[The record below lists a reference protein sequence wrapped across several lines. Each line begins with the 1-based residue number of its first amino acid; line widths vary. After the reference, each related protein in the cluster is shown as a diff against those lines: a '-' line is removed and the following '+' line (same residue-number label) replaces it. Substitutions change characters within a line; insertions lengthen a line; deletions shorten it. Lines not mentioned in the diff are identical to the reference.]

1 MRTKQF
7 LFGADCKSKIF
18 DGIDLMYK
26 CVSATLGAYG
36 RNVLIDRL
44 RQVVD
49 LTKDGVS
56 VAEEVVSSDPWE
68 EMGCKLV
75 KSCSQNTNDEAGD
88 GTTTAIVLAR
98 DLCEMSMQLPK
109 QVRVISVKKG
119 MQKAVS
125 ACVEEIKKMSKSVK
139 NKKDYFKVASIS
151 AQDEDVGE
159 TVSQAYVDAG
169 ENGAIDIER
178 SDEPG
183 IQVEK
188 TSGLSFE
195 KGWVLPNS
203 VNQPD
208 GTVVQEEIHILVTDA
223 PIRSQ
228 HMIVPIM
235 QECLEKTQSAKMVVI
250 ADDYKGDTLGMMA
263 SNLNKKSF
271 HIIPI
276 RAPGYGKNKIE
287 VLKDIC
293 AATGATFISE
303 ENAGMKLEKVT
314 LEHLGKCRKITC
326 EREKTIITAMEGED
340 TKQRVFERICDIES
354 QLKEEKDDMKKADLK
369 TRLATL
375 TDGITILYVGG
386 QTEQERRELKH
397 RVEDAV
403 RACESASE
411 EGVVCGGGV
420 ALLKCIPALER
431 LKMACANEDEKLG
444 IDMIRRVLSRPA
456 LKVLEVAGIEDK
468 EYLVEQM
475 KQAGGNLGYDFNKGE
490 LADIFEL
497 GVWDAA
503 KVTRSSLQNASACA
517 QSFLTLDVAI
527 LTVDQHK
534 QIMEDFGEAIGVK
547 N

>member
-1 MRTKQF
+1 
-7 LFGADCKSKIF
+7 
-18 DGIDLMYK
+18 MYR

-56 VAEEVVSSDPWE
+56 VAEEVTSTDPWE

-75 KSCSQNTNDEAGD
+75 KSCSQNTNEEAGD

-109 QVRVISVKKG
+109 NVRVISVKKG
-119 MQKAVS
+119 MQKAVGV
-125 ACVEEIKKMSKSVK
+125 CVDEIKRMSNPIKT
-139 NKKDYFKVASIS
+139 KDEYCKVASIS
-151 AQDEDVGE
+151 AQDDEVGE
-159 TVSQAYVDAG
+159 IVADAYKKAG

-188 TSGLSFE
+188 TTGLSFE
-195 KGWVLPNS
+195 KGWVLPQC

-223 PIRSQ
+223 SVRSQ

-235 QECLEKTQSAKMVVI
+235 QECLEKNQSAKLVVI
-250 ADDYKGDTLGMMA
+250 ADDFKGDTLGMMA
-263 SNLNKKSF
+263 SNLNQKSF

-287 VLKDIC
+287 VLRDIC
-293 AATGATFISE
+293 AATGATFVSE

-314 LEHLGKCRKITC
+314 AEHLGKARKITV
-326 EREKTIITAMEGED
+326 EQDKTVITAVDSDEA
-340 TKQRVFERICDIES
+340 KKLVFERIEDIER
-354 QLKEEKDDMKKADLK
+354 QLKDEKDDMKKSDLK
-369 TRLATL
+369 VRLATL
-375 TDGITILYVGG
+375 TDGITILNVGG

-403 RACESASE
+403 RACESSAT

-420 ALLKCIPALER
+420 CLLKCLPAIEK
-431 LKMACANEDEKLG
+431 LKAETENEDEKMG
-444 IDMIRRVLSRPA
+444 VDMLRRVLTKPA

-475 KQAGGNLGYDFNKGE
+475 KQAEGDIGYDFKRGE
-490 LADIFEL
+490 LADIYKL

-503 KVTRSSLQNASACA
+503 KVVRSSLQNASACA

-527 LTVDQHK
+527 LSVDQHK
-534 QIMEDFGEAIGVK
+534 QIMENFGDAMK
-547 N
+547 A